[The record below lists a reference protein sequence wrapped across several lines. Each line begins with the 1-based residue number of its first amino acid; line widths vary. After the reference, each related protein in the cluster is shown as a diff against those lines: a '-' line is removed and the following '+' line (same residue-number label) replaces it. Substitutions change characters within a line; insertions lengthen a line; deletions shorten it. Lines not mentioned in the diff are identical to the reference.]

1 MEKFVVVIEKG
12 EQNYSAYL
20 PDVPGCVS
28 TGNTIDETLI
38 NIKEALDFH
47 LEAMAEEK
55 YLLPEIVSLET
66 HLKNGDI
73 VLEDDVIIA
82 YIHANFSKELI
93 A

>member
-12 EQNYSAYL
+12 KQNYSAYL

-28 TGNTIDETLI
+28 TGNTIDETLH
-38 NIKEALDFH
+38 NIKEALEFH
-47 LEAMAEEK
+47 LEGLAEDK
-55 YLLPEIVSLET
+55 FALPQVASLET

-82 YIHANFSKELI
+82 NVHVSLPKEFM